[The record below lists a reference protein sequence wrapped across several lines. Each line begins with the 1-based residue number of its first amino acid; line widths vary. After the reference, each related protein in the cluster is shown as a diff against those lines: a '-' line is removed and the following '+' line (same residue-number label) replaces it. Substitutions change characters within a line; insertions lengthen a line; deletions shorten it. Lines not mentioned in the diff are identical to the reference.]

1 MIAKKQ
7 TAILA
12 KTLFFVCLA
21 CTRTWGQ
28 QAPPDWQAEVRRDAD
43 AKDWA
48 AALGIVDREI
58 ALAPQDVDVLAWR
71 ARILTWSGKLGEA
84 EEQYL
89 GILKLSA
96 NDPDNWL
103 GLSNVYFQQGKTQE
117 ALNALDRAIELDPKR
132 ADLHEARARVLR
144 ALGNQDSARSEF
156 QRALDLNPTSVDAH
170 EGLLSLRGEARHT
183 LQVGQDADLF
193 NFASANN
200 DEWVSLVSRWTSH
213 WTTSFAGNLYQ
224 RGAADAGKFV
234 GSVTAH
240 DSPWGAL
247 TLGAAIGH
255 DNAIIPKSEA
265 FFELDHGFKISE
277 TKFVRGVEFVYG
289 QHWYWYSTARILTLS
304 GTGIAYLP
312 RDWTLSLRLTGARSA
327 FAGTGADW
335 RPSGISRLGFPLARW
350 GEQHLSGNVFFAVG
364 TESFGEV
371 DQIGQFS
378 SQTYGGG
385 FRYQMT
391 PTQFVIGYAGLQQ
404 RTQDRT
410 DTSFGLSYGIHF

>member
-1 MIAKKQ
+1 MVAQKH

-12 KTLFFVCLA
+12 RTLIFMWLGCVPV
-21 CTRTWGQ
+21 WGQ
-28 QAPPDWQAEVRRDAD
+28 QTVPDWQAEVRRDAD

-48 AALGIVDREI
+48 GALRIVDREI
-58 ALAPQDVDVLAWR
+58 TLAPQDVDVLAWR
-71 ARILTWSGKLGEA
+71 ARILTWAGKLSEA

-89 GILKLSA
+89 EILKISA

-103 GLSNVYFQQGKTQE
+103 GLSNVCFRQGKTQE
-117 ALNALDRAIELDPKR
+117 ALNALDHAIELDPKR

-144 ALGNQDSARSEF
+144 AAGNQDSARIEF
-156 QRALDLNPTSVDAH
+156 QRALDLNPTSGDARA
-170 EGLLSLRGEARHT
+170 GLLSLRGEAKHT

-193 NFASANN
+193 NFANANN
-200 DEWVSLVSRWTSH
+200 DEWVSLVSQWTSH
-213 WTTSFAGNLYQ
+213 WTTSFAGDLYQ
-224 RGAADAGKFV
+224 RGGVDAGKFV
-234 GSVTAH
+234 GSVTGRE
-240 DSPWGAL
+240 PRWGAL

-255 DNAIIPKSEA
+255 DNGVIPKSEA
-265 FFELDHGFKISE
+265 FFELDHGFKISA

-391 PTQFVIGYAGLQQ
+391 QTQFVIGYAGFQQ
-404 RTQDRT
+404 RTQDRK
-410 DTSFGLSYGIHF
+410 DTSFGLSYGIRF